1 MHEHFSAGAR
11 RLGIAAGAAAL
22 AAFGLASVA
31 PAGAANSASVADD
44 TLTVKGSAASERLA
58 LRLAPGASGTL
69 QVDFGDDGTAD
80 ASFDRATF
88 SQVRVTLRSGDD
100 TFRVDQVN
108 GAFADEALTVEG
120 EDGNDTFAGGDGA
133 EHYFGGA
140 GDDAV
145 DGNRGDD
152 VAELGSGRDSFRWD
166 PGDGSDTIDGQLGHD
181 TLDFNGAGAPENM
194 SLSANGSRS
203 LFLRDVANIRM
214 DMDNVESLDLTAL
227 GGADAF
233 TVNDMSGTDFQ
244 LANVDL
250 QGPAGGGDGAVD
262 IVTVNGTAAADTV
275 NVAPGGIGV
284 QVSGLKTT
292 TGIGGSEP
300 TDQLVV
306 NGLGGTDTITVDP
319 ATGALISVVA
329 NQ

>member
-1 MHEHFSAGAR
+1 MHEHFPAGAR

-22 AAFGLASVA
+22 VALGLASAA
-31 PAGAANSASVADD
+31 PAGAATSASVTGD
-44 TLTVKGSAASERLA
+44 TLTVRGSAAGERLA

-80 ASFDRATF
+80 ASFDRTTF
-88 SQVRVTLRSGDD
+88 SQIRVTLRSGDD
-100 TFRVDQVN
+100 AFRVDQVN

-120 EDGNDTFAGGDGA
+120 EDGDDTFAGGDGA
-133 EHYFGGA
+133 ERYFGGA

-152 VAELGSGRDSFRWD
+152 SAELGSGQDSFRWD
-166 PGDGSDTIDGQLGHD
+166 PGDGSDTIDGQIGHD
-181 TLDFNGAGAPENM
+181 TLDFNGAGAAENM

-203 LFLRDVANIRM
+203 VFLRDVATIRM

-227 GGADAF
+227 GGVDTF

-244 LANVDL
+244 VANVDL
-250 QGPAGGGDGAVD
+250 QGPAGGGDGAID
-262 IVTVNGTAAADTV
+262 TVTVNGTAAADTID
-275 NVAPGGIGV
+275 VAPGGIGV

-292 TGIGGSEP
+292 TGIGGSEA
-300 TDQLVV
+300 TDVLVV
-306 NGLGGTDTITVDP
+306 NGLGGDDAITVDP
-319 ATGALISVVA
+319 ATGALIGVTA

>member
-1 MHEHFSAGAR
+1 MHEHFPAGAR

-22 AAFGLASVA
+22 VALGLASAA
-31 PAGAANSASVADD
+31 PAGAATSASVTGD
-44 TLTVKGSAASERLA
+44 TLTVRGSAAGERLA

-88 SQVRVTLRSGDD
+88 SQIRVTLRSGDD
-100 TFRVDQVN
+100 AFRVDQVN

-120 EDGNDTFAGGDGA
+120 EDGDDTFAGGDGA
-133 EHYFGGA
+133 ERYFGGA

-152 VAELGSGRDSFRWD
+152 SAELGSGQDSFRWD
-166 PGDGSDTIDGQLGHD
+166 PGDGSDTIDGQIGHD
-181 TLDFNGAGAPENM
+181 TLDFNGAGAAENM

-227 GGADAF
+227 GGVDTF

-244 LANVDL
+244 VANVDL
-250 QGPAGGGDGAVD
+250 QGPTGGGDGALD
-262 IVTVNGTAAADTV
+262 TVTVNGTAAADAID
-275 NVAPGGIGV
+275 VAPGGIGV

-292 TGIGGSEP
+292 TGIGGSET
-300 TDQLVV
+300 TDVLVV
-306 NGLGGTDTITVDP
+306 NGLGGDDAITVDP
-319 ATGALISVVA
+319 ATTALVGVVA